1 MKKLVIIA
9 LFVVLGVQAQE
20 EQVQKAKET
29 TKKVEELKSPWKKGG
44 NISLLFNQSNF
55 DNWLAGGENNIAGN
69 LGLNY
74 DFNYAKKGWTW
85 DNKIIAS
92 YGLTKIEGQ
101 KTKKTDDRFELNSL
115 AGRKAGGNW
124 YYSAFVNFRTQMSAT
139 YEGGAI
145 KSHFMSPAYLQFGP
159 GMLWKKSD
167 NLKVNIAPATGKFTF
182 VSDYFT
188 NPNRLAKDATYF
200 GVEQGK
206 TTRYELGAAIN
217 VYYKLSLMKNVTM
230 ENILN
235 LYSNYMNNPQNIDVD
250 YTMNLVMAINK
261 YLSTNLSFQALYD
274 HDAIQKLQRRQVL
287 GIGVN
292 YGF

>member
-1 MKKLVIIA
+1 MKKLVMIA
-9 LFVVLGVQAQE
+9 LFAVLGVQAQE
-20 EQVQKAKET
+20 EQVKKAEEAA
-29 TKKVEELKSPWKKGG
+29 KKVEEPKSPWKKGG
-44 NISLLFNQSNF
+44 NISFLLNQSNF
-55 DNWLAGGENNIAGN
+55 ENWLAGGENNIAGN

-74 DFNYAKKGWTW
+74 DFNYAKNDWTW

-101 KTKKTDDRFELNSL
+101 KTQKTDDRFELNSL
-115 AGRKAGGNW
+115 AGKKAKGNW
-124 YYSAFVNFRTQMSAT
+124 YYSAFANFRTQMSAT
-139 YEGGAI
+139 HTGGEI
-145 KSHFMSPAYLQFGP
+145 QTHFLSPAYLQFGP

-188 NPNRLAKDATYF
+188 KPERLAKDDRYF

-206 TTRYELGAAIN
+206 AARYELGAAVN
-217 VYYKLSLMKNVTM
+217 AYYKLSLMKNVTM

-235 LYSNYMNNPQNIDVD
+235 LYSNYMDRPQNVDVD

-261 YLSTNLSFQALYD
+261 YLSTTISFQALYD
-274 HDAIQKLQRRQVL
+274 HDAIQRLQRRQVL
-287 GIGVN
+287 GLGVN
-292 YGF
+292 YGL